1 MKYRTYKPNPMLR
14 DYVHYYWTMTLGA
27 HENIFPP
34 RGYADGYM
42 NIIFS
47 FADPLSLN
55 LSGNGYAENALPASI
70 YGNVEKFVDFKA
82 AGRLDLFSVHFKPG
96 GIFPFVEIPL
106 FEFTNRFVDANLKK
120 LVGHCLRE
128 WLFRSCSPHQRF
140 QTPGWRFALLLCR
153 IHPIFLA
160 LH

>member
-1 MKYRTYKPNPMLR
+1 MLR

-120 LVGHCLRE
+120 LAGHCIRE
-128 WLFRSCSPHQRF
+128 WLFRSCPPHQ
-140 QTPGWRFALLLCR
+140 
-153 IHPIFLA
+153 
-160 LH
+160 